1 MNASTSTAAARRE
14 DLAQHAAAGTLDP
27 AWLTATVRPAGSFG
41 REDVGRLRALL
52 QALAACASIVV
63 LDLQAVRLRSP
74 RAAAAID
81 EAAAALESHGGCLIC
96 LNADAEASA
105 WLVGGR
111 HAVVVGSGEA
121 AQGAGRPGA
130 LHAAALG

>member
-1 MNASTSTAAARRE
+1 MSATTITSPRVPDVDPRAVAAH
-14 DLAQHAAAGTLDP
+14 LAAGGRPDP

-74 RAAAAID
+74 RAVDAID
-81 EAAAALESHGGCLIC
+81 EAAARLEEHGGCLVC
-96 LNADAEASA
+96 LHADAASA
-105 WLVGGR
+105 ERLTAGR
-111 HAVVVGSGEA
+111 HAVVVGGEA
-121 AQGAGRPGA
+121 PRSRTVDG
-130 LHAAALG
+130 